1 MSRNW
6 IGALSAAAR
15 RHDAER
21 VLTSPKIHLEIF
33 ASASGDAPN
42 PNTSDCGSEAATGG
56 IFVIGHGPRLAAL
69 SAHAPM
75 PAPH

>member
-1 MSRNW
+1 MGNW

-42 PNTSDCGSEAATGG
+42 PNTSDCGFAA
-56 IFVIGHGPRLAAL
+56 AAGLLL
-69 SAHAPM
+69 SGMVRVWRRSSARPDAC
-75 PAPH
+75 PH